1 MYLFVGIERKNTN
14 FSLICFYFCNKYNS
28 GSSCLYNRSNKNQF
42 MNQNEFVL
50 LINPFKDKLFRLA
63 KRLLVSTE
71 EAEDATQ
78 EILVKLWSK
87 SENLDSY
94 TSVEAVAMTMTKN
107 YCLDQLK
114 SKRASNLKIVHSNY
128 TDREP
133 SLDKKVEDNDSLNWV
148 GKIIDQLPEQQRL
161 IIQLRD
167 IEQCEFAEIAKIV
180 EMNETAVRVA
190 LSRARKTIREYMLK
204 THSYGIQ

>member
-1 MYLFVGIERKNTN
+1 
-14 FSLICFYFCNKYNS
+14 
-28 GSSCLYNRSNKNQF
+28 
-42 MNQNEFVL
+42 MNQKEFVH
-50 LINPFKDKLFRLA
+50 LISPFKDKLFRLA

-78 EILVKLWSK
+78 EVLVKLWSK
-87 SENLDSY
+87 NEKLDSY
-94 TSVEAVAMTMTKN
+94 NSVEAVAMTMTKN

-114 SKRASNLKIVHSNY
+114 SKRANNLKITHSNFVSS
-128 TDREP
+128 EP
-133 SLDKKVEDNDSLNWV
+133 SLDHKIEANDSLVWV
-148 GKIIDQLPEQQRL
+148 EKMIDQLPEQQRL

-167 IEQCEFAEIAKIV
+167 IEECEFSEIAKIT

-204 THSYGIQ
+204 THSHGVR